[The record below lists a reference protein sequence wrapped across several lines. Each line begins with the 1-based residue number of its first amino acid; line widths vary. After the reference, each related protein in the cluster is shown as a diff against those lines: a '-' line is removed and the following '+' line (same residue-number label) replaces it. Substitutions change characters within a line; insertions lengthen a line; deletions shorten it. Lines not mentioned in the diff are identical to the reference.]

1 MWGNIIMQQS
11 GLVRLKHE
19 LRPQKT
25 AMPEF
30 AR

>member
-1 MWGNIIMQQS
+1 MWRNIIMQQG
-11 GLVRLKHE
+11 GLGRLKHE
-19 LRPQKT
+19 LRPWET